1 MLGLLVGVGV
11 VAIYQHE
18 HSPGPLPLVWAALA
32 VTLGGCS
39 GAILTYGLRRWAELT
54 TEHSVRVREVIWPVV
69 AIAVCGVLAVNVT
82 RFVPGPTG
90 NWHSGLLV
98 CLAILAGIPVGM
110 VMFAVRRVVSAE
122 PPPDPAEPSPDPPG
136 RQVAVLL
143 SLRRL
148 LQRLLAAEGAVVALV
163 TFEFG
168 AYSQIQSSPPPAQY
182 VFIFGGVGSTL
193 VAAAYV
199 PAWTALQHRAHLL
212 CRELFP
218 LDDLNDGATILSN
231 AADSQRL
238 EQVLGAD
245 RGILADLQNGLAVA
259 APLLAGA
266 VAAFLPH

>member
-1 MLGLLVGVGV
+1 MWRVALGLLVGVGV
-11 VAIYQHE
+11 VAIYQYQ

-32 VTLGGCS
+32 VALGGCS

-54 TEHSVRVREVIWPVV
+54 AEHPVQVREVVWPVV
-69 AIAVCGVLAVNVT
+69 AIAVSGVLAVNVT

-90 NWHSGLLV
+90 RWHSGLLV
-98 CLAILAGIPVGM
+98 CLAILTGIPVGM
-110 VMFAVRRVVSAE
+110 TMFAVRRVV
-122 PPPDPAEPSPDPPG
+122 PAEPSPDPPG

-148 LQRLLAAEGAVVALV
+148 LQRLLAAEGAVVTLV

-168 AYSQIQSSPPPAQY
+168 AYSRIQPSPPPPQY
-182 VFIFGGVGSTL
+182 VFIFGGVGSVL

-199 PAWTALQHRAHLL
+199 PAWTALQRRAHLL

-218 LDDLNDGATILSN
+218 LDDLADGSTILSN
-231 AADSQRL
+231 AADGQRL

-245 RGILADLQNGLAVA
+245 RGILADLQNSLAVA